1 MHPSS
6 DILKSIFS
14 KINQLVIDRR
24 SCVANTANKVYH
36 FKVEQNFTFSSEE
49 KL

>member
-14 KINQLVIDRR
+14 KINQLVIDR

-36 FKVEQNFTFSSEE
+36 FKVEQNFTFSSQE